1 MQCSYALIVFKVVSL
16 SQCSLPKL
24 FVSIFYYAVNSLIK
38 MFYAN
43 FLFKLLLCRNSPII
57 ERLSNSYNYPFRDLV
72 IQGHLVLRSMV
83 KRFQIQKEDILSPF
97 SFVLLRPVIL
107 RW

>member
-24 FVSIFYYAVNSLIK
+24 FVPILYYAYQFFDK

-43 FLFKLLLCRNSPII
+43 FLFKLLLYRNSPII
-57 ERLSNSYNYPFRDLV
+57 ERLSNSYNYPFRDPSNPRTSCV
-72 IQGHLVLRSMV
+72 T
-83 KRFQIQKEDILSPF
+83 
-97 SFVLLRPVIL
+97 
-107 RW
+107 